1 MKTLLIPISF
11 GELFDKI
18 SILQIKLQN
27 VQEKNA
33 LNNVKKRT
41 RQTMYD
47 L

>member
-1 MKTLLIPISF
+1 MKTPLIPISF

>member
-1 MKTLLIPISF
+1 MKTPLIPISF

-33 LNNVKKRT
+33 LNNVKKNT
-41 RQTMYD
+41 TNYV
-47 L
+47 